1 MFTARVFIDQPQL
14 QFMKLSYDGYKLF
27 KCLIVNLGM
36 LAFFTWGMF
45 GPSYSAGEKPRVSS
59 KYLVL
64 QRMFTHGML
73 FE

>member
-1 MFTARVFIDQPQL
+1 MVI
-14 QFMKLSYDGYKLF
+14 SYF

-45 GPSYSAGEKPRVSS
+45 GPSYSAGETPRVSS